1 MAGIFA
7 ATCTTHPHVV
17 DSGTLLPLAVKK
29 SCAHVC
35 LPPGPCL
42 HTLATN
48 SAIAV
53 CFASFLCWTD
63 LRPTRRL
70 HDCILLCIISLLDGV
85 ATNSAIAVC
94 FDSFLC
100 RTGLRP
106 NQRLQFAF
114 HHASWLLGKHV
125 GFDLLSEPNP
135 RSKAH
140 LLVRRV
146 AGIFAATCLCEAGGR
161 HLCSHLLCRAEQCGR
176 FLSCCSCCRS

>member
-1 MAGIFA
+1 MCSCLLAFRSVPSH
-7 ATCTTHPHVV
+7 TC
-17 DSGTLLPLAVKK
+17 DQFGDCSLF
-29 SCAHVC
+29 C
-35 LPPGPCL
+35 
-42 HTLATN
+42 
-48 SAIAV
+48 
-53 CFASFLCWTD
+53 SFLCWTD

-70 HDCILLCIISLLDGV
+70 HVCSLLCIISLLDGL
-85 ATNSAIAVC
+85 ATNSVIAVC
-94 FDSFLC
+94 FASVLC

-176 FLSCCSCCRS
+176 FLSCCSCCRP